1 MQYAIFCCYYFL
13 IFTHLYPNLFIM
25 ILFWYSVIL
34 FVSTL
39 ALNFYLLIGFK
50 QIKQVSRQPIIDNP
64 PPLAI
69 IIAVRNEEEDL
80 EKALQSV
87 CQINYTNHRVIVVND
102 RSTDR
107 TAEILEGFSL
117 KYPQIQVTTITTL
130 PDGWLGKNNALY
142 QGYLSST
149 EEWMLFADA
158 DIVFHPDAI
167 NKAVGY
173 TVRHEVDH
181 LTMLPELISRSPILN
196 SVFATLSIM
205 LMIAM
210 KPWEAKNP
218 KSKASSGIGAF
229 NLVRRTAYEK
239 IGTHARIKLRPD
251 DDLQLGQLIKKEGL
265 RQDVL
270 AGKGYVCL
278 EWYKNLGELGRG
290 VQKNS
295 FAVAKYSLAQ
305 AIVNVLNML
314 LTVALPMPLMFIF
327 GTPAI
332 RIMATIMLVVHM
344 IYMLLVPPNKWWYA
358 FMIPFSG
365 FFLAWHFLKASVVTI
380 AQGGIYWRE
389 SFYSLKMLKGDE

>member
-1 MQYAIFCCYYFL
+1 
-13 IFTHLYPNLFIM
+13 M

-34 FVSTL
+34 FVITI

-50 QIKQVSRQPIIDNP
+50 QIKQVSRLPLTDNP

-80 EKALQSV
+80 EKALESV
-87 CQINYTNHRVIVVND
+87 CNINYSSHRIIVVND

-107 TAEILEGFSL
+107 TGEILQTFSSR
-117 KYPQIQVTTITTL
+117 YPRIQVTTITSL
-130 PDGWLGKNNALY
+130 PDSWLGKNNALY

-173 TVRHEVDH
+173 AVKQQLDH
-181 LTMLPELISRSPILN
+181 LTMLPELISRSAILN
-196 SVFATLSIM
+196 SVFATFSIM
-205 LMIAM
+205 LTIDM

-218 KSKASSGIGAF
+218 KSKASSSIGAF

-239 IGTHARIKLRPD
+239 MGTHARIKLRPD
-251 DDLQLGQLIKKEGL
+251 DDLQLGQMMKKEGL

-278 EWYKNLGELGRG
+278 EWYKNLRELGRG

-295 FAVAKYSLAQ
+295 FAVANYNIAQ
-305 AIVNVLNML
+305 TIASVLFML
-314 LTVALPMPLMFIF
+314 LSVALPMPVMFIF
-327 GTPAI
+327 GTPEI
-332 RIMATIMLVVHM
+332 RIMAAIMLAFHI
-344 IYMLLVPPNKWWYA
+344 IYMIIVPPNKWWYA
-358 FMIPFSG
+358 FMIPFSA
-365 FFLAWHFLKASVVTI
+365 FFLAWHFLKAAIVTTT
-380 AQGGIYWRE
+380 QGGIYWRD
-389 SFYSLKMLKGDE
+389 SFYSLKMLKGKE

>member
-1 MQYAIFCCYYFL
+1 
-13 IFTHLYPNLFIM
+13 M

-50 QIKQVSRQPIIDNP
+50 QIKQVSRQPVMDNP

-87 CQINYTNHRVIVVND
+87 CHINYPKHRLIVVND

-107 TAEILEGFSL
+107 TADILKDFSL
-117 KYPQIQVTTITTL
+117 RYPKLQVTTIDTL

-167 NKAVGY
+167 NQAVGY
-173 TVRHEVDH
+173 AVKHEVDH
-181 LTMLPELISRSPILN
+181 LTMLPELISRSSILN

-239 IGTHARIKLRPD
+239 IGTHVRIKLRPD

-278 EWYKNLGELGRG
+278 EWYRNLGELGRG

-295 FAVAKYSLAQ
+295 FAMAKYSITQ

-327 GTPAI
+327 GTPVI
-332 RIMATIMLVVHM
+332 RTMASVMLIVHI
-344 IYMLLVPPNKWWYA
+344 IYMELVPPNKWWYA

-365 FFLAWHFLKASVVTI
+365 FFLAWYFLKASIITVV
-380 AQGGIYWRE
+380 QGGIYWRD
-389 SFYSLKMLKGDE
+389 SFYSLDMLKGRG

>member
-1 MQYAIFCCYYFL
+1 
-13 IFTHLYPNLFIM
+13 M

-34 FVSTL
+34 FVITI

-50 QIKQVSRQPIIDNP
+50 QIKQVSRQPLCVNP

-87 CQINYTNHRVIVVND
+87 CNINYTNHSIIVVND

-107 TAEILEGFSL
+107 TAEILKIFSIR
-117 KYPQIQVTTITTL
+117 YPQILVTTITTL
-130 PDGWLGKNNALY
+130 PEGWLGKNNALY
-142 QGYLSST
+142 QGYLSSS

-173 TVRHEVDH
+173 AVRQQVDH
-181 LTMLPELISRSPILN
+181 LTMLPELISRSTLLN

-205 LMIAM
+205 LMIEM
-210 KPWEAKNP
+210 KPWDAKNP
-218 KSKASSGIGAF
+218 KSKASSSIGAF

-239 IGTHARIKLRPD
+239 MGTHVRIKMRPD
-251 DDLQLGQLIKKEGL
+251 DDLQLGHMMKKEGL

-278 EWYKNLGELGRG
+278 EWYKNLHELGRG

-295 FAVAKYSLAQ
+295 FAVANYNFART
-305 AIVNVLNML
+305 IGTVLFML
-314 LTVALPMPLMFIF
+314 LSVALPMPVMFIF
-327 GTPAI
+327 GTPEI
-332 RIMATIMLVVHM
+332 RIMAAIMLAFHIV
-344 IYMLLVPPNKWWYA
+344 YMEIVPPNKWWYA
-358 FMIPFSG
+358 FMIPFSAL
-365 FFLAWHFLKASVVTI
+365 FLAWYFLKAAVVTI
-380 AQGGIYWRE
+380 AQGGIYWRD
-389 SFYSLKMLKGDE
+389 SFYSLKMLKGK